1 MAQIGAA
8 ELAMMTKDLD
18 ESQKMIFQSQYSS
31 EKKDRGTATILAFL
45 CYDRFWFGDLGLGIL
60 KLITWGFC
68 GIWWLID
75 LFTAGSR
82 CDEYNRQKA
91 QEIVAALKVNQGAP
105 PRQFEQQAVAS
116 TPAKDPVT
124 GPRLNRQQ
132 SVSTTP
138 NFSGFTATKW
148 FISGLSG
155 PLTGKNVELT
165 TAPLIIGRDPE
176 QSNLII
182 PPPNQVI
189 SKQHCSIKFDN
200 ESSKIIIED
209 LGSTNGTFLYGGQ
222 RLAAGRSYILEKG
235 DRFYL
240 VEPDILF
247 ELQIKSTN

>member
-1 MAQIGAA
+1 MAQLGAA
-8 ELAMMTKDLD
+8 ELAMMTKDFD
-18 ESQKMIFQSQYSS
+18 ESQKMVFQSQYTS
-31 EKKDRGTATILAFL
+31 EKKDRGTATILAFF

-91 QEIVAALKVNQGAP
+91 QEIVAALKVNQRP
-105 PRQFEQQAVAS
+105 PSIQHEQQVVAS
-116 TPAKDPVT
+116 TPAKEPAT
-124 GPRLNRQQ
+124 RIRPNYQQ
-132 SVSTTP
+132 TVSTT
-138 NFSGFTATKW
+138 SKSRGYTAMKW

-182 PPPNQVI
+182 PPPNQII
-189 SKQHCSIKFDN
+189 SKQHCSIKLDN
-200 ESSKIIIED
+200 ESGKIIIED
-209 LGSTNGTFLYGGQ
+209 LGSTNGTFLSGGQ
-222 RLAAGRSYILEKG
+222 KLAAGRSYFLENG

-247 ELQIKSTN
+247 ELHNK

>member
-1 MAQIGAA
+1 MAQLGAA

-18 ESQKMIFQSQYSS
+18 DSQKMVFQSQYSS
-31 EKKDRGTATILAFL
+31 ERKDRGTATILAFL
-45 CYDRFWFGDLGLGIL
+45 SWDRIWFGDLGLGIL

-75 LFTAGSR
+75 IFTAGSR

-91 QEIVAALKVNQGAP
+91 QEIVTALKLNQGP
-105 PRQFEQQAVAS
+105 PSMQFEQQAVVS
-116 TPAKDPVT
+116 TPTKDPVT
-124 GPRLNRQQ
+124 RTHPNRQQ
-132 SVSTTP
+132 TVSATSK
-138 NFSGFTATKW
+138 FSGFTATKW
-148 FISGLSG
+148 LISGLSG

-182 PPPNQVI
+182 PPPNQII

-200 ESSKIIIED
+200 ESGKILIED
-209 LGSTNGTFLYGGQ
+209 LGSKNGTFLSGGQ
-222 RLAAGRSYILEKG
+222 RLAAGRSYVLENG

-240 VEPDILF
+240 VDPDILF
-247 ELQIKSTN
+247 ELQNK

>member
-1 MAQIGAA
+1 MAQLGAA

-31 EKKDRGTATILAFL
+31 EKKDRGTATILAFF

-91 QEIVAALKVNQGAP
+91 QEMVAALKVNQGAP
-105 PRQFEQQAVAS
+105 SIHFQQQAVAS

-124 GPRLNRQQ
+124 RTRPNRQQ
-132 SVSTTP
+132 TVSTTSK
-138 NFSGFTATKW
+138 FCGFTATKW

-155 PLTGKNVELT
+155 PLTGKDVGLT
-165 TAPLIIGRDPE
+165 TGPLIIGRDPE
-176 QSNLII
+176 QSNLVI
-182 PPPNQVI
+182 PPPNQII
-189 SKQHCSIKFDN
+189 SRQHCSIKFDN
-200 ESSKIIIED
+200 ESGNILIED
-209 LGSTNGTFLYGGQ
+209 LGSKNGTFLFGGK
-222 RLAAGRSYILEKG
+222 RLDAGRSYILEKG

-247 ELQIKSTN
+247 ELQNK

>member
-1 MAQIGAA
+1 MAQLGAA
-8 ELAMMTKDLD
+8 ELAMMTRDLD
-18 ESQKMIFQSQYSS
+18 ETQKMIFQSQYSS

-75 LFTAGSR
+75 IFTAGSR

-91 QEIVAALKVNQGAP
+91 QEIVAALKLNQRP
-105 PRQFEQQAVAS
+105 PSMQIEQQAVAS
-116 TPAKDPVT
+116 TPAKNPVT
-124 GPRLNRQQ
+124 RTHPNSQQ
-132 SVSTTP
+132 TVSPTFK
-138 NFSGFTATKW
+138 FSGFTATKW
-148 FISGLSG
+148 LISGLSG
-155 PLTGKNVELT
+155 PLTGKYVELT
-165 TAPLIIGRDPE
+165 TVPLIIGRDPE

-182 PPPNQVI
+182 PPPNQII

-200 ESSKIIIED
+200 KSGNILIED
-209 LGSTNGTFLYGGQ
+209 LGSTNGTFLYGGK
-222 RLAAGRSYILEKG
+222 RLDAGRSYILKNG

-247 ELQIKSTN
+247 ELQNK